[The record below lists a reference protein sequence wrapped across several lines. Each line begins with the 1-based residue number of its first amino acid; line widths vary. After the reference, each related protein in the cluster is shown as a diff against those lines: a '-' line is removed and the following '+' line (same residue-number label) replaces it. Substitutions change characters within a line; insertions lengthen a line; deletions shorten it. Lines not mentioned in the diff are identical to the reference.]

1 MAHRM
6 EKVNA
11 EMQKILSIII
21 NDELRNPALD
31 DAVITV
37 CKASTSPDFSQC
49 KVFISAVNTSVDHN
63 TLIQELK
70 SSANFIKKQVAEKL
84 NMKRTP
90 ELIFVYDDTLEQG
103 DRIMKL
109 LEGLQKTDKK

>member
-1 MAHRM
+1 MTHRM

-11 EMQKILSIII
+11 EMQKVLSIII
-21 NDELRNPALD
+21 NDELRNPYLD

-37 CKASTSPDFSQC
+37 CKAITSPDFSQC
-49 KVFISAVNTSVDHN
+49 KVYISAINATVDHN
-63 TLIQELK
+63 SLIKELQN
-70 SSANFIKKQVAEKL
+70 SANFIKKEVAEKL

-90 ELIFVYDDTLEQG
+90 ELIFIYDDSIEQG